1 METRRHKAWVSMHRV
16 GRRSAALLALALF
29 VGFALAGTAAA
40 EPPLPV
46 SPSSAET
53 LVGTGSGTPV
63 SASVT
68 VTPAGGFEN
77 AAEDPLPAIGVDTPL
92 VCYDTGWNE
101 LCTRWGTYPYQQWVY
116 ETRHWCGYLNAY
128 QTTRTSGVHGA
139 ATLCDWG
146 DPRHVYKVA
155 GGNGYFFTDVNS
167 GVHFDCPTNV
177 PFIVIHVDDWQ
188 VWRCNMGGYCSWR
201 AAGRS

>member
-1 METRRHKAWVSMHRV
+1 METRRLQARV
-16 GRRSAALLALALF
+16 GRLVLLAAALIGALAFLP
-29 VGFALAGTAAA
+29 GAGRAASEA
-40 EPPLPV
+40 DIEPA
-46 SPSSAET
+46 SPSSAEA
-53 LVGTGSGTPV
+53 LVGTASGTPV

-68 VTPAGGFEN
+68 IKPAGGFAN
-77 AAEDPLPAIGVDTPL
+77 AAENPLPTVGTNIPY
-92 VCYDTGWNE
+92 VCYNTGWND
-101 LCTRWGTYPYQQWVY
+101 LGTRWGTYPYQQWVY

-139 ATLCDWG
+139 TTLCNWG
-146 DPRHVYKVA
+146 APMHVYKVA

-167 GVHFDCPTNV
+167 GVHFDCPTNLPWV
-177 PFIVIHVDDWQ
+177 VIHVDDWQ

>member
-1 METRRHKAWVSMHRV
+1 METRRHEARVSMHRIV
-16 GRRSAALLALALF
+16 RRPAMLLALALF
-29 VGFALAGTAAA
+29 VGFAVAGTAGA
-40 EPPLPV
+40 EPPSPV

-68 VTPAGGFEN
+68 ITSAGGFEN
-77 AAEDPLPAIGVDTPL
+77 AAEDPLPAVGVDTPF
-92 VCYDTGWNE
+92 VCYDTGWND
-101 LCTRWGTYPYQQWVY
+101 LGTRWGTYPYQQWVY
-116 ETRHWCGYLNAY
+116 ETRHWCGYLNSY

-167 GVHFDCPTNV
+167 GVHFDCPTNF

-188 VWRCNMGGYCSWR
+188 VWRCNMAGYCSWR
-201 AAGRS
+201 ASGRS